1 MTFEGNSVMTFEGAL
16 GGGAGSHVATMPT
29 PIDVVARCGG
39 AARWQTASRKGT
51 DAAWR
56 RQPRRS
62 LAGTRYL
69 SQ

>member
-1 MTFEGNSVMTFEGAL
+1 MTVERAL
-16 GGGAGSHVATMPT
+16 DGGAGSHVAPMPT
-29 PIDVVARCGG
+29 PIERRGEMRRRCALADGLAQG
-39 AARWQTASRKGT
+39 S